1 MRNRAWLIWGFLIA
15 GAASLSAQEPALPGS
30 FGESIDVRVV
40 NVEAVVT
47 DSHGNR
53 VRGLT
58 AGDFRLKVDGKQVPI
73 EFFAEMES
81 GKPAAP
87 LAEAKPDEPAAP
99 VPAAPTGD
107 AGRSILILVDDAFT
121 LAVHRNAVLQG
132 VKRDLAGLRPQDQMA
147 IVAVGLDYQPTVLTR
162 WSSDRTVLSAALDA
176 ACNRPAGGIDV
187 MATRRSLRADEDLIK
202 AAAEANDLYL
212 DNDASH
218 AAVAEGPP
226 TGVDARLYSQ
236 LLKLPT
242 VLVATLHGMAPA
254 SGRRVLLLVSGGW
267 PVPRVLTPLVVAAN
281 RLGYTAYPVDAHGSD
296 TAFAVNDATQTGPSA
311 DTALVTSA
319 WQRAVDSGMEFLAR
333 MTGGKAFV
341 NSARL
346 DSLARLAEDTNT
358 YYWLG
363 FTPAWKGDDHH
374 HRIEVETVRKDLSV
388 RSRHGF
394 SDLSRAS
401 ETAVSATGSMLL
413 GGGDPKAR
421 KVRIETGQAEGRGK
435 TIKLPVTVAI
445 PVGDLTAIEQAGYW
459 TYQLILSVGVV
470 DSHGGY
476 SNVAEIP
483 LHLTLPQ
490 KPAAGGLT
498 RYRTVLE
505 LRRGEQRLVMTVRDP
520 LAGTV
525 VWGDAQVKP

>member
-1 MRNRAWLIWGFLIA
+1 MRKRTWLVWGLLIA

-58 AGDFRLKVDGKQVPI
+58 AGDFRLKVDGKEVPI
-73 EFFAEMES
+73 EFFTEIAS
-81 GKPAAP
+81 GTPAAP
-87 LAEAKPDEPAAP
+87 VSEARPNAPAEP
-99 VPAAPTGD
+99 VPAAPTG
-107 AGRSILILVDDAFT
+107 AVGRSILVIIDDAFT

-132 VKRDLAGLRPQDQMA
+132 VKKDLAGLRPQDQMA
-147 IVAVGLDYQPTVLTR
+147 IVAVGLDYQPTVLAR
-162 WSSDRTVLSAALDA
+162 WSSDRTVLSAALDS

-187 MATRRSLRADEDLIK
+187 VATRRSARADEELLK

-212 DNDASH
+212 DNASRT
-218 AAVAEGPP
+218 AVAEGPP

-267 PVPRVLTPLVVAAN
+267 PVARVHTPLVVAAN
-281 RLGYTAYPVDAHGSD
+281 RLGYTAYPVGAHGVD

-311 DTALVTSA
+311 DTARVTSA
-319 WQRAVDSGMEFLAR
+319 WQRSVDSGMEFLAR

-363 FTPAWKGDDHH
+363 FTPAWKGDDRH
-374 HRIEVETVRKDLSV
+374 HRIEIETVRKDLSV
-388 RSRHGF
+388 RSRRGF

-401 ETAVSATGSMLL
+401 ETAVSATGWMLL
-413 GGGDPKAR
+413 GGGDPRAR

-435 TIKLPVTVAI
+435 TVRLPVTVAI
-445 PVGDLTAIEQAGYW
+445 PVGDLTPIEQAGYW

-483 LHLTLPQ
+483 
-490 KPAAGGLT
+490 
-498 RYRTVLE
+498 
-505 LRRGEQRLVMTVRDP
+505 
-520 LAGTV
+520 
-525 VWGDAQVKP
+525 